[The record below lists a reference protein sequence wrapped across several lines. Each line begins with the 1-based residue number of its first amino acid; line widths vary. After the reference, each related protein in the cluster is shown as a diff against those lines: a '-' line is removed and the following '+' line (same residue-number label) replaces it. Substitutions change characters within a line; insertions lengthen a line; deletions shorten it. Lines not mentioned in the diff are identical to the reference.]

1 MQIPDSLVAS
11 VVHNAL
17 EAPYRQTRP
26 MQAREFVR
34 WLKDRDVNIS
44 FEALLFLA
52 SEGIFPPIAWEVPPD
67 SVSAERLVSVEV
79 GELGL
84 VYGDRGETPD
94 LKQLLDPTPT
104 KIDHDRAWWH
114 PFQLW
119 RATRVT
125 RCLEISIASFQGLY
139 GPDRYTQL
147 ADRLFQHLDPR
158 ERLVRL
164 TTGERWFESFAVI
177 GMLLA
182 AEPLVI
188 EAVTGR
194 ITTDTVRGE
203 TFEDMFTW
211 RQEINHDSLLRE
223 NHCSVEMMR
232 RWHEDLAIDA
242 ELGDPLSTWRE
253 LIAYVPRERRLTLK
267 DAALRAEEGYYQAE
281 VLRRYLEI
289 YHGVTDLPDEDLVR
303 LGPQVPSYKERF
315 FGRQT
320 TTDGNRSVFRNVV
333 RRYDLD
339 PQPRVRWFVEGATE
353 IGFIER
359 WAELRRVSLER
370 AGIELIDLK
379 GVGKLEDPLVRAF
392 LILSQQEDVF
402 VAMTV
407 DGDDKSAERRRVL
420 ENMSDSGLL
429 PAGYAIFEPNFED
442 HNFSCEMMLSAAGAL
457 NADIEPVHSSE
468 LETSLGGKETGFET
482 VSKAYWQLRTVELS
496 KGRSWGRALADALSS
511 TPSADEAPIHEQ
523 FTRLLRGS
531 RSNYRFSTKS
541 VQ

>member
-1 MQIPDSLVAS
+1 MKTDLQPSPAPQFPRLYAVGSRDPATSPFSSRDCQRNITGGKTIGTGHSEIPNGARNEGRSLQIPDSLVAS

-67 SVSAERLVSVEV
+67 SVSTERLVSVEI

-94 LKQLLDPTPT
+94 LKQLLEPTPT
-104 KIDHDRAWWH
+104 RIDQDRSWWH

-125 RCLEISIASFQGLY
+125 MCLEISIASFQGLY

-203 TFEDMFTW
+203 TFEGMFTW

-232 RWHEDLAIDA
+232 RWHE
-242 ELGDPLSTWRE
+242 ESRHRRRTWR
-253 LIAYVPRERRLTLK
+253 
-267 DAALRAEEGYYQAE
+267 
-281 VLRRYLEI
+281 
-289 YHGVTDLPDEDLVR
+289 
-303 LGPQVPSYKERF
+303 
-315 FGRQT
+315 
-320 TTDGNRSVFRNVV
+320 
-333 RRYDLD
+333 
-339 PQPRVRWFVEGATE
+339 
-353 IGFIER
+353 
-359 WAELRRVSLER
+359 
-370 AGIELIDLK
+370 
-379 GVGKLEDPLVRAF
+379 
-392 LILSQQEDVF
+392 
-402 VAMTV
+402 
-407 DGDDKSAERRRVL
+407 
-420 ENMSDSGLL
+420 
-429 PAGYAIFEPNFED
+429 
-442 HNFSCEMMLSAAGAL
+442 
-457 NADIEPVHSSE
+457 SSE
-468 LETSLGGKETGFET
+468 Y
-482 VSKAYWQLRTVELS
+482 VA
-496 KGRSWGRALADALSS
+496 
-511 TPSADEAPIHEQ
+511 
-523 FTRLLRGS
+523 
-531 RSNYRFSTKS
+531 
-541 VQ
+541 